1 MAAVLRL
8 SPSICV
14 YQDENYENVI
24 IEVALP
30 GVEKKDISFKIS
42 DSGFYVRATKEGV
55 KYADSYAFWCPVEPE
70 KAGANYSNGLLK
82 VTVPYKQTLEKLV
95 NVKIE

>member
-14 YQDENYENVI
+14 YQDENCENVI

-30 GVEKKDISFKIS
+30 GVEKKDVSFKVSTRNEIT
-42 DSGFYVRATKEGV
+42 YAT
-55 KYADSYAFWCPVEPE
+55 
-70 KAGANYSNGLLK
+70 N
-82 VTVPYKQTLEKLV
+82 
-95 NVKIE
+95 